1 MTVYRWE
8 PRRDFEQAS
17 RKLRNLYNDVEGAI
31 SCGMQNGVHIELGT
45 FSPRVD
51 ISETK
56 ENVFVRAELPGMKAE
71 DVKIT
76 LSEGTLTLRG
86 NKKRAQTGTSANR
99 AQTGTSAPQQ
109 AGTPAQQQAGT
120 PAPREE
126 VFHRL
131 ERSHGEFARQFA
143 LPDNLNE
150 DAIEATFADG
160 VLEITIPKRDPEKPK
175 EREISIKV

>member
-1 MTVYRWE
+1 RWE

-31 SCGMQNGVHIELGT
+31 SCGMQNGVHIELGA

-99 AQTGTSAPQQ
+99 AQTGTTAP
-109 AGTPAQQQAGT
+109 QQAGT

-131 ERSHGEFARQFA
+131 ERSHGQFARQFV

-175 EREISIKV
+175 EREISINV

>member
-8 PRRDFEQAS
+8 PRRDYEQAS
-17 RKLRNLYNDVEGAI
+17 KKLRRLYNDVEGAI
-31 SCGMQNGVHIELGT
+31 TCGIQNGVHIELGT

-56 ENVFVRAELPGMKAE
+56 ENVFVRAEMPGMKAE

-86 NKKRAQTGTSANR
+86 EKKRT
-99 AQTGTSAPQQ
+99 
-109 AGTPAQQQAGT
+109 
-120 PAPREE
+120 EE
-126 VFHRL
+126 SKTETFHRI
-131 ERSHGEFARQFA
+131 ERSHGEFVRQFA
-143 LPDNLNE
+143 LPNNLKE

-160 VLEITIPKRDPEKPK
+160 VLEIKIPKREPEKPK
-175 EREISIKV
+175 EREISIKS

>member
-8 PRRDFEQAS
+8 PRRDYEAAS
-17 RKLRNLYNDVEGAI
+17 RKLRRLYNDVEGAI
-31 SCGMQNGVHIELGT
+31 TCGLQNGVHIELGT

-86 NKKRAQTGTSANR
+86 NKKRVAGGDPA
-99 AQTGTSAPQQ
+99 APE
-109 AGTPAQQQAGT
+109 T
-120 PAPREE
+120 
-126 VFHRL
+126 FHRL
-131 ERSHGEFARQFA
+131 ERSHGEFVRQFA
-143 LPDNLNE
+143 LPANLNE

-160 VLEITIPKRDPEKPK
+160 ILEIKIPKREPEKPK
-175 EREISIKV
+175 EREISIKS

>member
-17 RKLRNLYNDVEGAI
+17 RKLRRFYNDVEGAI
-31 SCGMQNGVHIELGT
+31 TCGIQNGVHIELGT

-56 ENVFVRAELPGMKAE
+56 ENVFVRAEMPGMKAE

-86 NKKRAQTGTSANR
+86 EKKRV
-99 AQTGTSAPQQ
+99 
-109 AGTPAQQQAGT
+109 
-120 PAPREE
+120 EE
-126 VFHRL
+126 TKQESFHRI
-131 ERSHGEFARQFA
+131 ERSHGEFVRQFA
-143 LPDNLNE
+143 LPNNLNE

-160 VLEITIPKRDPEKPK
+160 VLEIKIPKREPEKPK
-175 EREISIKV
+175 EREISIKS